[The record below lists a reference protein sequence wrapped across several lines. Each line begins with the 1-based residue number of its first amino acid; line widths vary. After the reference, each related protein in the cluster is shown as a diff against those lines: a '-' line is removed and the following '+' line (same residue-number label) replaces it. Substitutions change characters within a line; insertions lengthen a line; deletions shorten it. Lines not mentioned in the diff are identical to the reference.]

1 MDLAGSL
8 RLKVLF
14 WMRIPSS
21 IKISSASLLLILTE
35 QWYYD
40 NSTMCTST
48 IRYVTFTAL
57 QLHLNDKLHIHI
69 QTDLLLFVITHLSF
83 SIVLLLLLRG
93 VITFNWSVVPVFES
107 EHSACKLPSIG
118 EPMSGSLNKVRVL
131 NHIEIKSI
139 RVKRRYL
146 GVKTTKAILLNVH
159 ELKLKLSLPFYFY

>member
-1 MDLAGSL
+1 M
-8 RLKVLF
+8 
-14 WMRIPSS
+14 
-21 IKISSASLLLILTE
+21 LLILIE

-40 NSTMCTST
+40 NSTGCTST
-48 IRYVTFTAL
+48 IRYLTFTVTAL

-93 VITFNWSVVPVFES
+93 INTFNWSVVPVFES
-107 EHSACKLPSIG
+107 ERPACKLQLQSIG
-118 EPMSGSLNKVRVL
+118 DPMSGSLNKVRVL

-159 ELKLKLSLPFYFY
+159 ELKLN